1 MAVLLNTAMYF
12 FGMQSISLFH
22 MEISVYDLVVAA
34 IALLLTGFFVNTA
47 LREALNL
54 AALGE

>member
-1 MAVLLNTAMYF
+1 MYF
-12 FGMQSISLFH
+12 FGIQNIMFGQAI
-22 MEISVYDLVVAA
+22 ISVYDLFVAA

-47 LREALNL
+47 LQEARKL